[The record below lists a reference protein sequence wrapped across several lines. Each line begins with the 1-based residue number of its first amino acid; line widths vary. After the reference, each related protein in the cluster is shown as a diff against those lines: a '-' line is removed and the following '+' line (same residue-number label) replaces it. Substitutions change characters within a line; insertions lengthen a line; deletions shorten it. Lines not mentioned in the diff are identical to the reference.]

1 MCAVTIAA
9 VDVDYRSDRA
19 VAACL
24 TFQAW
29 SDGQASG
36 SWTRTLPAAA
46 EYRPG
51 SFYTR
56 ELPCLLA
63 ALEPCGPLEAVLV
76 DGFVW
81 LGEGRPGLGARLYE
95 AIGGAYPVVGVA
107 KNPFRGAPAA
117 AITRG
122 GSARPLYITAV
133 GLATSDAAARVES
146 MHGPHRIPTLLKAV
160 DRLCRDG

>member
-1 MCAVTIAA
+1 MRVVTIAA
-9 VDVDYRSDRA
+9 VDVDYRPDRA

-24 TFQAW
+24 TFGSW
-29 SDGQASG
+29 SDGQPLE
-36 SWTRTLPAAA
+36 SWTRTLPGAA
-46 EYRPG
+46 EYEPG

-63 ALEPCGPLEAVLV
+63 VLAPCAGLRAIVV

-95 AIGGAYPVVGVA
+95 ALGAKAPVIGVA
-107 KNPFRGAPAA
+107 KNPFRGAPA
-117 AITRG
+117 IEVRRG
-122 GSARPLYITAV
+122 GSVRPLFVTAV
-133 GLATSDAAARVES
+133 GLETPEAAAWVEA
-146 MHGPHRIPTLLKAV
+146 MHGPHRIPTLLRAV

>member
-1 MCAVTIAA
+1 MDPPIEKGAGRQHHGT
-9 VDVDYRSDRA
+9 
-19 VAACL
+19 
-24 TFQAW
+24 
-29 SDGQASG
+29 
-36 SWTRTLPAAA
+36 AA
-46 EYRPG
+46 EANAD
-51 SFYTR
+51 
-56 ELPCLLA
+56 LA
-63 ALEPCGPLEAVLV
+63 HHTGHAVLV

-146 MHGPHRIPTLLKAV
+146 RHGPHRIPTLLKAV